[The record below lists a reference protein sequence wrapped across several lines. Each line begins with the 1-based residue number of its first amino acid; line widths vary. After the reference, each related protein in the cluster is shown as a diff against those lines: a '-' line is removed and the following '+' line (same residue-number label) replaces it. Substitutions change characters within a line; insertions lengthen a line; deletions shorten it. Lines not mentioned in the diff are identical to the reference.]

1 MSERDLVIE
10 HLNEFNT
17 MINQLLSMDI
27 KIIEE
32 DKCINMLCSLLDPWY
47 SLITPI
53 GTNTTTLKIDDVVTS
68 TILEETR

>member
-17 MINQLLSMDI
+17 MINQLLSTDI
-27 KIIEE
+27 KIIE

-53 GTNTTTLKIDDVVTS
+53 GTNTATLKIDDVVTS